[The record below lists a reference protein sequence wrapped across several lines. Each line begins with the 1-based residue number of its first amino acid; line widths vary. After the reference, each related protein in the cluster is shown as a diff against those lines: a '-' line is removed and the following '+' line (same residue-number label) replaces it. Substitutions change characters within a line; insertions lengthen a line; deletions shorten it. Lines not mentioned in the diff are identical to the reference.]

1 MWDYDTMMGM
11 SVPYESSGRSAQKS
25 RTRRALVES
34 TRRLLAD
41 GKNPTVEESAAAAGI
56 SRTTAYR
63 YFPNQEALL
72 IAAHPEI
79 EHGSLLP
86 DDPPADVDSRFEHVI
101 REFTRLQLE
110 WEPQLRMSLR
120 MSLAPDG
127 DVPPLRQGRAIGWI
141 EEALAP
147 LRDSHPD
154 ADVHKLAVAVR
165 SATGVEALI
174 WLTDVAGLSREDA
187 VEVMRWTAR
196 AQLDAARNGR

>member
-1 MWDYDTMMGM
+1 M
-11 SVPYESSGRSAQKS
+11 SVPYESSGRIAQKS

-79 EHGSLLP
+79 EHGTLLP
-86 DDPPADVDSRFEHVI
+86 EHPPADVDSRFDHVV

-120 MSLAPDG
+120 MSLTPDN
-127 DVPPLRQGRAIGWI
+127 DAPPLRRGRAIGWF

-147 LRDSHPD
+147 LRDSHPGTD
-154 ADVHKLAVAVR
+154 IHKLAIAVR
-165 SATGVEALI
+165 SATGIEALI
-174 WLTDVAGLSREDA
+174 WLIDVAGLSRDDA
-187 VEVMRWTAR
+187 VEVMRWTAH
-196 AQLDAARNGR
+196 AQLDAARKGH